1 MITMIRQ
8 VLTIAEIVLHPSY
21 TFAGSSHDI
30 ALLKVIACSYWQFD
44 QYSFLLCLTLQVDI
58 NIPIVISLLF
68 NTKLDFSKISETVNL
83 NDWAPACLP
92 TSVITIIF
100 INIAICNLFVICNHQ
115 YGNYEST
122 EVLFMRRWENFHSRG
137 QISQAR
143 MVGCMVRNTYFKF
156 TLKSHSTPLNVEWGL
171 EIPLQSLGW
180 GATSEGGNL
189 ADKLLELEV
198 SNR

>member
-1 MITMIRQ
+1 MFTTIITMIMIMIMITMIMITMLRQ

-100 INIAICNLFVICNHQ
+100 TNIKMCNLIPTWKLWKHRSVVYEKMRKLSFQGADFTGQNGWV
-115 YGNYEST
+115 YGEKYI
-122 EVLFMRRWENFHSRG
+122 F
-137 QISQAR
+137 
-143 MVGCMVRNTYFKF
+143 
-156 TLKSHSTPLNVEWGL
+156 
-171 EIPLQSLGW
+171 
-180 GATSEGGNL
+180 
-189 ADKLLELEV
+189 
-198 SNR
+198 